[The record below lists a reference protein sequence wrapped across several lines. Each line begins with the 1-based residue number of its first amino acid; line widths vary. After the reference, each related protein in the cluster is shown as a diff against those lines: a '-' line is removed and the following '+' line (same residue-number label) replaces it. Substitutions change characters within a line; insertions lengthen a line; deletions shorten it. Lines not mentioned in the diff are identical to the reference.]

1 MTRGWTRGRSRSGFL
16 QIEREAQA
24 ERLQHFGRWCL
35 ADIAALQDGTQVL
48 GRAGV
53 IERGKGDALDGA
65 VRVEP
70 GTDHERW
77 RRSVLFAGI
86 LDDPVAEA
94 IGDRLVG
101 RDPLFEPVFDSL
113 ANCAQDGGACSGLRK
128 SRFWAR
134 LGAGERISR
143 PNESTSV
150 PRKMSMVLDKG

>member
-16 QIEREAQA
+16 QIEREAQV

-101 RDPLFEPVFDSL
+101 RDPLFEPVFDQL
-113 ANCAQDGGACSGLRK
+113 GKLRPGRRRLFGIAKVEVLGTARRWGKDQQAEREHKRAPQDEHGSG
-128 SRFWAR
+128 
-134 LGAGERISR
+134 
-143 PNESTSV
+143 
-150 PRKMSMVLDKG
+150 